1 MLINSRTG
9 QSLSLLHIVI
19 VSTSCFHSA
28 SLVSFLS
35 VLSFCL
41 ALFLF
46 IFSFHHPVFSPP
58 PILSLPL
65 SFHPSLFLSSGG
77 LFLGCLVNFRREVT
91 LSARE
96 SGTHIKKP
104 KDKQTS
110 NSFSSF
116 FSISARH
123 CITALFPISVGAWMC
138 VCVRACAWK
147 VFHLQLNYVI
157 KSPFFSF
164 KKKLPHDQFKLQ
176 HYRSLG
182 NFLNLE
188 LPLNIMSYESLRS
201 SVW

>member
-46 IFSFHHPVFSPP
+46 IFSFHHPFFSPP

-104 KDKQTS
+104 KDKQRHQIAS
-110 NSFSSF
+110 RLFSASQQD
-116 FSISARH
+116 
-123 CITALFPISVGAWMC
+123 TALQLCFQYLWVHGC
-138 VCVRACAWK
+138 VCVCAC
-147 VFHLQLNYVI
+147 VCLESF
-157 KSPFFSF
+157 PFVV
-164 KKKLPHDQFKLQ
+164 KLCH
-176 HYRSLG
+176 
-182 NFLNLE
+182 
-188 LPLNIMSYESLRS
+188 
-201 SVW
+201 

>member
-65 SFHPSLFLSSGG
+65 PLSFHPSLFLSSGG

-104 KDKQTS
+104 KDKQRHQKAS
-110 NSFSSF
+110 RLFSASQQD
-116 FSISARH
+116 
-123 CITALFPISVGAWMC
+123 TALQLCFQYLWVHAC
-138 VCVRACAWK
+138 VCVCMRACAWK

-164 KKKLPHDQFKLQ
+164 F
-176 HYRSLG
+176 
-182 NFLNLE
+182 
-188 LPLNIMSYESLRS
+188 
-201 SVW
+201 